1 MYYAFFAFL
10 LASFPEIQAAAK
22 IDGNRQYGL
31 REAVDLF
38 HSVATAKFNESME
51 LHIRLGVDPRHA
63 DQQVR
68 STVVLPHGTGV
79 TKRVLVLAT
88 GEKVKEAED
97 AGADIVGGEDLVQ
110 KIAGGWM
117 DFDAVIATPDMMKSV
132 GRLGKVLGPRG
143 LMPSAKTGTVTF
155 DLANAIQ
162 EIKAGRVEFRVDKAG
177 IVHNSVGKKNFTPDA
192 LFENAKVLL
201 QAVQKARPASVKGTY
216 IKSIS
221 LTSTMGPGISI
232 DPVAAVKELSA

>member
-1 MYYAFFAFL
+1 MKRSKRYK
-10 LASFPEIQAAAK
+10 EAAAK

-88 GEKVKEAED
+88 GEKVKEAEE
-97 AGADIVGGEDLVQ
+97 AGADVVGGEDLVQ
-110 KIAGGWM
+110 KIAGGWL

-177 IVHNSVGKKNFTPDA
+177 IIHNSVGKKNFTPDA

-201 QAVQKARPASVKGTY
+201 QSIQRARPASVKGTY

-221 LTSTMGPGISI
+221 LTSTMGPGIPI
-232 DPVAAVKELSA
+232 DPLAAVKELSA

>member
-1 MYYAFFAFL
+1 MKRSKRYK
-10 LASFPEIQAAAK
+10 EAAAK
-22 IDGNRQYGL
+22 IDGDKQYGL
-31 REAVDLF
+31 REAVELF

-177 IVHNSVGKKNFTPDA
+177 IIHNSVGKKNFTPDA

-201 QAVQKARPASVKGTY
+201 QSIQRARPASVKGTY

-221 LTSTMGPGISI
+221 LTSTMGPGIPI
-232 DPVAAVKELSA
+232 DPLAAVKELSA

>member
-1 MYYAFFAFL
+1 MKRSKRYR
-10 LASFPEIQAAAK
+10 EAAAK

-68 STVVLPHGTGV
+68 STVGLPHGTGV

-155 DLANAIQ
+155 DLANTIQ

-177 IVHNSVGKKNFTPDA
+177 IIHNSVGKKNFTPDA

-201 QAVQKARPASVKGTY
+201 QSIQRARPASVKGTY

-221 LTSTMGPGISI
+221 LTSTMGPGIPI
-232 DPVAAVKELSA
+232 DPLAAVKELSA

>member
-1 MYYAFFAFL
+1 MKRSKRYR
-10 LASFPEIQAAAK
+10 EAAAK

-68 STVVLPHGTGV
+68 STVGLPHGTGV

-97 AGADIVGGEDLVQ
+97 AGADVVGGEDLVQ
-110 KIAGGWM
+110 RIAGGWM

-177 IVHNSVGKKNFTPDA
+177 IIHNSVGKKNFTPDA

>member
-1 MYYAFFAFL
+1 MKRSKRYR
-10 LASFPEIQAAAK
+10 EAAAK

-177 IVHNSVGKKNFTPDA
+177 IVHNSVGKKSFTPDA